1 MICGYDVTVCNYD
14 ALFGKFTGKERDT
27 ESGNDYF
34 GARYYGS
41 SMGRF
46 LSADSGVDQDAEDP
60 QSWNLYPYVRN
71 NPLTNTDPDG
81 HDCVVQTRVDGTH
94 ETISVSSGNCA

>member
-1 MICGYDVTVCNYD
+1 MTLTAAYAFSAASSISPHS
-14 ALFGKFTGKERDT
+14 TGKERDT

-46 LSADSGVDQDAEDP
+46 LSADSGEDQDVEDP

-81 HDCVVQTRVDGTH
+81 HDCVVQTAGGPPF
-94 ETISVSSGNCA
+94 ESPQ